1 MLYRREA
8 FDTLTETPWDE
19 AAVRDEIAAIVADAD
34 AAYDR
39 DDLWPADEW
48 DAWKTPTPLKTLYVG
63 AAGVVWALDTLRR
76 RGVAESGLDL
86 AAVARR
92 TLERR
97 RKEPDLMADEEL
109 PTPADAGLLSGESGV
124 LAVLWRLDPDPE
136 VADELLALVRANV
149 ANAAEEIMWGCPGTM
164 LAARMA
170 YAASRDERWAQA
182 WRQSADALLSR
193 RDEQGLWTQQ
203 LYGAT
208 RRALTPPHG
217 LVGNVLALL
226 DGGELLPAGSR
237 RELTGQAAAV
247 LRATAARQDGRVS
260 WPTAEGRPLEGPDGE
275 IRLQWCAGAPGI
287 AQAAASYLDEELLL
301 AAGETIWEAGPHGDE
316 KGPSIC
322 HGTAGNG
329 YALLKAFERT
339 QDELWLER
347 ARRFAVHALEQ
358 ARRLRAARGHGRYSL
373 WTGDSGVA
381 VYAAD
386 CLEARTGY
394 PILET
399 WD

>member
-8 FDTLTETPWDE
+8 FDALTETPWNE
-19 AAVRDEIAAIVADAD
+19 AGVRDEIAAVVADAETT
-34 AAYDR
+34 YDP
-39 DDLWPADEW
+39 DGLWPAEEW
-48 DAWKTPTPLKTLYVG
+48 DAWKTPTPLKMLYVG
-63 AAGVVWALDTLRR
+63 AAGVVWALDALRR
-76 RGVAESGLDL
+76 RGVADVKLDL
-86 AAVARR
+86 AAAARR

-97 RKEPDLMADEEL
+97 RDEPDLMADEEL

-124 LAVLWRLDPDPE
+124 LAVLWRLEPE
-136 VADELLALVRANV
+136 PEIADDLLALVRANV

-170 YAASRDERWAQA
+170 YAESGDERWAQA

-193 RDEQGLWTQQ
+193 RDEQGMWTQQ

-226 DGGELLPAGSR
+226 DGGELLPAGTR

-247 LRATAARQDGRVS
+247 LRDTAVREDGRVS
-260 WPTAEGRPLEGPDGE
+260 WPTGQGRPLEGTDGE

-287 AQAAASYLDEELLL
+287 VQAAVSYLDEDLLL
-301 AAGETIWEAGPHGDE
+301 AAGETVWDAGPHGDE
-316 KGPSIC
+316 KGPGIC
-322 HGTAGNG
+322 HGTAGSG
-329 YALLKAFERT
+329 YALLKVFERT
-339 QDELWLER
+339 QDEQWLER

-358 ARRLRAARGHGRYSL
+358 VRRQRDTRGRGRYSL
-373 WTGDSGVA
+373 WTGDVGAA

-386 CLEARTGY
+386 CLEARTRY

-399 WD
+399 WA